1 MPVGGDGSRHLSL
14 CIGCGDFALA
24 DALVNIALFVP
35 LGLAFAL
42 GRGPPGRAL
51 VWIVL
56 TTVTVET
63 LQYVV
68 VRGRTASVSDVIAN
82 TIGGALG
89 LAAPRV
95 LRWVLASATRAARA
109 TSAAAGAI
117 ALVVAAALALQ
128 TIHPPP
134 SLHWT
139 RHAPVLR
146 RGFEP
151 FTGLVSLV
159 QLGGKPFAEGE
170 SRALEPHDF
179 VKLGIALRSAQP
191 PERLAEVAQ
200 FWTAAKHGWLW
211 IDQRGTNLRTH
222 VTSRADDWR
231 LRGHATWASGS
242 LPALAGES
250 VLVRIA
256 LQRFRYDIEVEHGG
270 AIMKKIVTVSP
281 GDGWRLLVP
290 FERQRQRER
299 WSFTL
304 TALWVGALLFPLG
317 LFAQRH
323 SRKLLV
329 GAGIGAAVYFTAVPL
344 LVGCTALSL
353 VGWVGGAG
361 GYAIGAAAAT
371 TAVGDWVGRVNAWV
385 GAETG

>member
-1 MPVGGDGSRHLSL
+1 MPVGGDASRHLSL
-14 CIGCGDFALA
+14 CVGCGDFALA

-42 GRGPPGRAL
+42 RRARAGRAL

-68 VRGRTASVSDVIAN
+68 VRGRTASVGDVIAN

-95 LRWVLASATRAARA
+95 LRWVLASAPRVARA

-128 TIHPPP
+128 AIHPPP

-151 FTGLVSLV
+151 FTGFVSQV
-159 QLGGKPFAEGE
+159 QLGGLPFAEGE
-170 SRALEPHDF
+170 TRALERRDS
-179 VKLGIALRSAQP
+179 VQLRIALRSGRP
-191 PERLAEVAQ
+191 PERLAEVLQ
-200 FWTAAKHGWLW
+200 LWTPAGHGWVW

-242 LPALAGES
+242 LPAAAGES
-250 VLVRIA
+250 VSVRIA

-270 AIMKKIVTVSP
+270 AVMKKIVTVSP

-299 WSFTL
+299 WSLTL

-323 SRKLLV
+323 SRKLVV
-329 GAGIGAAVYFTAVPL
+329 GAGIGAAVYFTAVPF
-344 LVGCTALSL
+344 LVGCAALSL
-353 VGWVGGAG
+353 AGWLGAAA
-361 GYAIGAAAAT
+361 GYASGAAAAT
-371 TAVGDWVGRVNAWV
+371 PTVGDWVGRVNAWV
-385 GAETG
+385 GAETP